1 MFSRGPRAWGSERFP
16 VPYHGPASRLF
27 SAPMSSPSPRRINQ
41 AITLQQAAQEAPT
54 LASLAAL
61 ARESG
66 QRLEALKSLMPAPM
80 HSAVQPGPIDG
91 DSWCLL
97 VSSNAVAAKLRQLL
111 PAFQAHLRSRGW
123 NVRSIRLKVQG
134 ARP

>member
-1 MFSRGPRAWGSERFP
+1 
-16 VPYHGPASRLF
+16 
-27 SAPMSSPSPRRINQ
+27 MSYPSNRRINQ
-41 AITLQQAAQEAPT
+41 AVPLQQAAQEAPA
-54 LASLAAL
+54 LAHLVAL

-66 QRLEALKSLMPAPM
+66 QRLEAIKSLLPKPM
-80 HSAVQPGPIDG
+80 HSAIQAGPIEG

-123 NVRSIRLKVQG
+123 DVRSIRLKVQG
-134 ARP
+134 GRS